1 MSFFDKLTGRLTAPK
16 LTPARIAMAV
26 FVALVA
32 DALQIPLAVPPAPE
46 IIDVIAMLLTVWLL
60 GFHIL
65 LLPTFVIEFI
75 PVAGMLPTWSAC
87 VAAVIVLRKREQ
99 AAQPPVIDVESTTTS
114 STQQSLPPKSNS
126 VPPQAPPPR
135 INQGAA
141 SSDLNPS

>member
-16 LTPARIAMAV
+16 LTRGRIALAV
-26 FVALVA
+26 FVALSA

-75 PVAGMLPTWSAC
+75 PIAGMLPTWTAC
-87 VAAVIVLRKREQ
+87 VATVIVLRKREQ
-99 AAQPPVIDVESTTTS
+99 SAQPPVIDVEATTS
-114 STQQSLPPKSNS
+114 SPPQPLPPKSNS
-126 VPPQAPPPR
+126 VHSSSLPPKIDQLPA
-135 INQGAA
+135 G
-141 SSDLNPS
+141 SDSNPS